1 MEKDLECSILIQ
13 NQLLQQMTCKN
24 SVHTVHSVD
33 RYELK
38 CWLHDAKQMCMWVH
52 SSLLDS
58 VASNCF
64 INKVSTKLYRPK
76 DYEIALCGGYNSNSC
91 E

>member
-38 CWLHDAKQMCMWVH
+38 C
-52 SSLLDS
+52 
-58 VASNCF
+58 
-64 INKVSTKLYRPK
+64 
-76 DYEIALCGGYNSNSC
+76 
-91 E
+91 